1 MSSASIHL
9 DRRTGGVAIV
19 TMLNE
24 RTKNAMTPRFV
35 TELSSALRS
44 AASSPGLKV
53 IVLAGLPEV
62 FSSGASPELL
72 RSFARGEMA
81 PTEISLPRLLL
92 DLPVPVIS
100 AMEGHAIGGGLAL
113 GLCADIAIIAKESRY
128 GATFMDFGFTPGM
141 GTTQLLFHVVSP
153 AIAFEMLL
161 TGEPKKG
168 SALIGMSGFNAILP
182 RVDVIPRALSLA
194 DRIAEKPRLPL
205 EVLKRTLS
213 MARRR
218 AFEETYTTE
227 TLMHRA
233 TFGQDDV
240 LTRLEERHALP

>member
-1 MSSASIHL
+1 MSSVIDL
-9 DRRTGGVAIV
+9 ERRTDGVACL
-19 TMLNE
+19 TMRSE

-35 TELSSALRS
+35 SELLSALRQ
-44 AASSPGLKV
+44 AALSPGLKV

-72 RSFARGEMA
+72 RAFGRGELA
-81 PTEISLPRLLL
+81 PTEISLPRALL
-92 DLPVPVIS
+92 DLPVPLIA

-113 GLCADIAIIAKESRY
+113 GLCADLCVIARESRY

-168 SALIGMSGFNAILP
+168 SSFVGASGFNAILP
-182 RVDVIPRALSLA
+182 RAEVLPHAIALA
-194 DRIAEKPRLPL
+194 ERIADKPRLSL
-205 EVLKRTLS
+205 EVLKRTLA
-213 MARRR
+213 MRRR
-218 AFEETYTTE
+218 RSFEETYTTE
-227 TLMHRA
+227 TLMHHA
-233 TFGQDDV
+233 TFGQQEV
-240 LTRLEERHALP
+240 LLRIEERNALP